1 MNVSASL
8 ITVGKPKVKVADRAG
23 GSVMRYARSVRVRV
37 TLIGVHRDRLLC
49 PLDMRR
55 CGVVDLVRQRGVNMR
70 QGPMRCA
77 GASTKD
83 TVNGDSPL
91 WRLTL
96 RLLLQPASRILRFH
110 RTRQRLEVDS
120 LGILQPPCSL
130 DRLVSEAD
138 LVAIIF

>member
-1 MNVSASL
+1 
-8 ITVGKPKVKVADRAG
+8 
-23 GSVMRYARSVRVRV
+23 
-37 TLIGVHRDRLLC
+37 
-49 PLDMRR
+49 
-55 CGVVDLVRQRGVNMR
+55 
-70 QGPMRCA
+70 MRCA